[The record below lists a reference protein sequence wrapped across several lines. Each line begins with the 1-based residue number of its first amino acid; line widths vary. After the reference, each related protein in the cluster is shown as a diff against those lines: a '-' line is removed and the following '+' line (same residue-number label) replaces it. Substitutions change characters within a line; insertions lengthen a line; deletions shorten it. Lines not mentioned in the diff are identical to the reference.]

1 MRGGA
6 LWRLAI
12 AGVGLHHQQADRRE
26 REGPAGREQAE
37 VADVHEAVR
46 QDMLEE
52 PTEKLDGVKVRGAEA
67 CPAHCPGGEGDGAV
81 GEAPETAVGES
92 NPEDRGGE
100 GGEGGVAVVL
110 RLTVDVPGDGPDL

>member
-52 PTEKLDGVKVRGAEA
+52 
-67 CPAHCPGGEGDGAV
+67 
-81 GEAPETAVGES
+81 TADELH
-92 NPEDRGGE
+92 
-100 GGEGGVAVVL
+100 A
-110 RLTVDVPGDGPDL
+110 